1 MKKKVFYLIIIIF
14 IISLPIFFTE
24 MYLKSIGLG
33 DPIVYD
39 ENYVYGYAPRP
50 NQKKK
55 RLKNSSVTINDVGLR
70 SLKNW
75 GPNKHKKKII
85 FFGDSVTYGGS
96 YIDDKEIFSHLTC
109 VKINLPD
116 FICGNA
122 GVNAYGIFNIV
133 YRSKYDQRIADE
145 YIRVF
150 LLVPDDFYRGLQNKN
165 TAHFYLN
172 EKKKFLPAISE
183 ALNFIAT
190 KYNIK
195 NSISKYSDNYR
206 EENKYDLIKESV
218 EIFNLEM
225 IRLQLLNKRFI
236 IFYTPSKGDH
246 TLNNYIYNELN
257 ENINFEIIDLSKHI
271 SDNLLEDSVHYNKKG
286 HETVSDIISEKILSL
301 LK

>member
-1 MKKKVFYLIIIIF
+1 MKKKVLYFIITIF
-14 IISLPIFFTE
+14 IISLPIFITE
-24 MYLKSIGLG
+24 VYLKSIGLG

-96 YIDDKEIFSHLTC
+96 YIDDKELFSHLTC

-172 EKKKFLPAISE
+172 EKKRFLPAIFE

-195 NSISKYSDNYR
+195 NSISKYSDNDR

-225 IRLQLLNKRFI
+225 KRLRLLNKRFI
-236 IFYTPSKGDH
+236 IFYTPSKGDYA
-246 TLNNYIYNELN
+246 LNNYIYNEIN
-257 ENINFEIIDLSKHI
+257 DGINFEIIDLSKQI
-271 SDNLLEDSVHYNKKG
+271 SDNFLEDSVHYNKKG
-286 HETVSDIISEKILSL
+286 HDKVSDIISEKILSL